1 MSLTPFVDPLP
12 IPKVLKPVEICK
24 DSVYYEVRMKD
35 FFHQFHSELPPTKVW
50 GYEGQI
56 PGPVIE
62 NEQGICTYVQWIN
75 EISDEKHLLPY
86 DHTLHACHEGMPEV
100 RTVVHLHGAEV
111 EPDSDGHPDAWYTRD
126 YEICGPSFT
135 RKIYKY
141 PNKQRAAM
149 LWYHDHALGI
159 TRLNVYAGLAGIYI
173 IRSKEERALN
183 LPSGIYEI
191 PLVIQ
196 DKTFN
201 EDGSLFYPK
210 NVDNPPPTYPEV
222 SITPGFAGDTIIV
235 NGKAWPYLE
244 VEQRKYR
251 FRILNGSN
259 ERFYRISLSSGR
271 DFIQIGTDGGLLEKP
286 VRLKEITIAPSQRVD
301 LIIDFT
307 DQPVGTNIVL
317 TNTARTPFDFG
328 APPDPNTD
336 GLIMQFR
343 VKENTS
349 GKDTSTIPEYLSHI
363 KRHKEKDVRR
373 IRDIS
378 LNVGADR
385 FGRLMFT
392 LNNRE
397 FIGGIT
403 EEPVVGE
410 LECWRIINAGL
421 GVHPIHI
428 HQIQFQ
434 VLDRIPIDS
443 NAYNQTGQIIFTGD
457 PEPPSPELRGWMDTV
472 QAFPGYMTR
481 LLCKFGPYTG
491 RYVYHCHI
499 LEHEDYDMMRPFD
512 VVEKNCGSY
521 CSKNEKDHEES
532 CSGGLG
538 DGFRKHP
545 HMQIFEETG
554 CDDKKLYWK
563 EHKIEDSYPKYDW
576 RELGMGES
584 DYADLVPV

>member
-1 MSLTPFVDPLP
+1 MSLTPFVDALP
-12 IPKVLKPVEICK
+12 IPRVLKPVDICK
-24 DSVYYEVRMKD
+24 DSTYYEVKMKD
-35 FFHQFHSELPPTKVW
+35 FFHQFHSELKPTKVW

-62 NEQGICTYVQWIN
+62 NEEGISTYVQWIN
-75 EISDEKHLLPY
+75 NIADENHILPV
-86 DHTLHACHEGMPEV
+86 DHTLHGCHEGMPEV

-111 EPDSDGHPDAWYTRD
+111 EPESDGYPDAWFTKD
-126 YEICGPSFT
+126 FEMCGPRFT
-135 RKIYKY
+135 QKIYRY
-141 PNKQRAAM
+141 PNNQRATT

-159 TRLNVYAGLAGIYI
+159 TRLNVYAGLAGMYI

-183 LPSGIYEI
+183 LPSGVYEI

-235 NGKAWPYLE
+235 NGKAWPFLD

-259 ERFYRISLSSGR
+259 ERFYRMSLSSEQ
-271 DFIQIGTDGGLLEKP
+271 DFIQIGTDGGLLERP

-301 LIIDFT
+301 LVIDFK
-307 DQPVGTNIVL
+307 DQPVGSNIIL

-328 APPDPNTD
+328 APPDPASD

-349 GKDTSTIPEYLSHI
+349 GEDTSTVPRILSHI
-363 KRHKEKDVRR
+363 KRYKEKDVCKT
-373 IRDIS
+373 RDIT
-378 LNVGADR
+378 LNVGVDR
-385 FGRLMFT
+385 FLRLLFM

-397 FIGGIT
+397 FMGGVV
-403 EEPVVGE
+403 EEPVIGE
-410 LECWRIINAGL
+410 LECWRIINPGL

-434 VLDRIPIDS
+434 ILDRIPIDS
-443 NAYNQTGQIIFTGD
+443 AAFNQTGQLRYTGE
-457 PEPPSPELRGWMDTV
+457 PEPPPAELRGWMDTV
-472 QAFPGYMTR
+472 QAFPGFVTR
-481 LLCKFGPYTG
+481 LLIRFGPYTG

-499 LEHEDYDMMRPFD
+499 LEHEDHDMMRPFD
-512 VVEKNCGSY
+512 VVEKGCKPIYCKECKGYDENCEDENKECG
-521 CSKNEKDHEES
+521 CCHDKEENKYS
-532 CSGGLG
+532 
-538 DGFRKHP
+538 DVKYP
-545 HMQIFEETG
+545 
-554 CDDKKLYWK
+554 WK
-563 EHKIEDSYPKYDW
+563 EYMFKDDDPKYDW
-576 RELGMGES
+576 KV
-584 DYADLVPV
+584 DQN